1 MNKKEQI
8 IEILNKYT
16 TMYLGGMSVITDEDF
31 DELASEISDLQFF
44 VLYIVTSSNFTAQP
58 YKKTLKIQ
66 LVIYK

>member
-31 DELASEISDLQFF
+31 DELASEISDL
-44 VLYIVTSSNFTAQP
+44 
-58 YKKTLKIQ
+58 
-66 LVIYK
+66 